1 MSMWPWDVK
10 GVPADLSSWGLQGKA
25 VGRVQGGAE
34 GRGRAQ
40 GLGPRGKTPGVCRR
54 IIGRC

>member
-1 MSMWPWDVK
+1 MWPWDVK

-34 GRGRAQ
+34 GRRRAQ